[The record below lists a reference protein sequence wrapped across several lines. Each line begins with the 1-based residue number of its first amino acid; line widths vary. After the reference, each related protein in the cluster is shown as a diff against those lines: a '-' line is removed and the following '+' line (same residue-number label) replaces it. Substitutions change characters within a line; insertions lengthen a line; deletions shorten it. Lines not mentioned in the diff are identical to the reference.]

1 MAITS
6 SSIKSTLS
14 SVLDESV
21 AADFFVQSAAQGQPF
36 SNDVVAAL
44 RSNPATSNTAGF
56 RAGGFKVGEDSKLLL
71 ATDGRYLAET
81 FSVEMTTGSLASLK
95 DHGVI
100 IFDDV
105 AKEKKLSIG
114 DTLQMRFAS
123 QGYAPVEV
131 PVVGTYAENRALSTN
146 YLLSLKD
153 FERYFGPD
161 QQGDIFAAVSVP
173 EGHTVAEAARTM
185 KAVTSRYPV
194 KIQDQDDFI
203 GDAEAQLDQIVNLV
217 FILLALSVFIA
228 VIGVIN
234 TLTLSVIERT
244 HELGLLRAVGMSQR
258 QSRVMIRWEAMII
271 GVFGGVLG
279 IALGALF
286 GRALVLALA
295 DEGLKFAL
303 PGASLW
309 SIVVIV
315 AAAFGFSRFSFWKAI
330 GICLPLIVIFSAG
343 RTNGFSSL
351 NVPGGQLV
359 NYAVL
364 AAIVGLAAAAWPSWR
379 ASKLDVLEAVS
390 TQ

>member
-1 MAITS
+1 
-6 SSIKSTLS
+6 
-14 SVLDESV
+14 
-21 AADFFVQSAAQGQPF
+21 
-36 SNDVVAAL
+36 
-44 RSNPATSNTAGF
+44 
-56 RAGGFKVGEDSKLLL
+56 
-71 ATDGRYLAET
+71 
-81 FSVEMTTGSLASLK
+81 
-95 DHGVI
+95 
-100 IFDDV
+100 
-105 AKEKKLSIG
+105 
-114 DTLQMRFAS
+114 
-123 QGYAPVEV
+123 
-131 PVVGTYAENRALSTN
+131 
-146 YLLSLKD
+146 
-153 FERYFGPD
+153 
-161 QQGDIFAAVSVP
+161 
-173 EGHTVAEAARTM
+173 M